1 MTDREY
7 LICRNILKQ
16 LAAAD
21 GLLCLAAHLQADVEM
36 ATPRL
41 TSTEFDD
48 ALRALD
54 RDRLITSV
62 QAARGMKYKINDAG
76 RAWLSENAQ

>member
-7 LICRNILKQ
+7 LILRNILRQ
-16 LAAAD
+16 LAEAD
-21 GLLCLAAHLQADVEM
+21 GLLLLALHLKQDVEM

-48 ALRALD
+48 ALASAD
-54 RDRLITSV
+54 SQRLVTTVSST
-62 QAARGMKYKINDAG
+62 RGTKYRLNDAG
-76 RAWLSENAQ
+76 RAWLSENR